1 MPAQTLPRR
10 LVIVANRLPFSVTV
24 EGGALRL
31 GGSPG
36 GVASGL
42 KSYLDALPRF
52 RPQMP
57 EYHWVGWPGA
67 PVGGELQNDLAAAAG
82 GFHSTPVLLSEA
94 EMEQFYQGFCN
105 KTIWPL
111 FHYFP
116 TLARF
121 DDDAWRQ
128 YRHVNEVY
136 CDAVLG
142 TLRPGD
148 VVWVHDYHL
157 MLLPGLLRRKRP
169 GLTVGFF
176 LHIPFPDFEIFRLL
190 PDAWRKEILAGID
203 KGVAA
208 LRWLTQDHYDFIF
221 AAGDDWTDEDMFAV
235 LPEASFSIR
244 VGYLSSRARFN
255 LGDTEDVLLLLEELA
270 GSLRPAGLVPGPNS

>member
-1 MPAQTLPRR
+1 MPSQALPRR
-10 LVIVANRLPFSVTV
+10 LVIVANRLPFSITV
-24 EGGALRL
+24 EEGALRL
-31 GGSPG
+31 GDSPG

-67 PVGGELQNDLAAAAG
+67 PVGGALQDDLAAAAG
-82 GFHSTPVLLSEA
+82 GFHSTAVLLSDA

-116 TLARF
+116 TVARF

-190 PDAWRKEILAGID
+190 PDAWRKEILAGILGAD
-203 KGVAA
+203 LVGFHTYAY
-208 LRWLTQDHYDFIF
+208 TQHFLQCVQRLLGLDNSFGAIVLPARLVKAETYPMGIDFDRF
-221 AAGDDWTDEDMFAV
+221 NDAAGDPAV
-235 LPEASFSIR
+235 
-244 VGYLSSRARFN
+244 RA
-255 LGDTEDVLLLLEELA
+255 
-270 GSLRPAGLVPGPNS
+270 